1 MRQRSGTPQLLR
13 TAESAF
19 GRHRRRRVN
28 SKFAK
33 LVVSPWSRLQKLME
47 MEPVRAEKLPQ
58 SKPKRGIYLLSD
70 GDIHF

>member
-1 MRQRSGTPQLLR
+1 
-13 TAESAF
+13 
-19 GRHRRRRVN
+19 VN